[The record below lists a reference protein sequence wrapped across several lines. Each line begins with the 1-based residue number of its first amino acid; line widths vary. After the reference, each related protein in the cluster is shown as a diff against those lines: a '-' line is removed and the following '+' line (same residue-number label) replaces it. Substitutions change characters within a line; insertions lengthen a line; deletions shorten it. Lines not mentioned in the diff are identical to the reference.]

1 MPQQPAELLTLKN
14 GKKRRKK
21 NWWRLKLQRRG
32 RKRLSE
38 DLIGL
43 LEAEVVVEVVVA
55 VVKVEEGAEN
65 SREEVVVDGQGLHG
79 ILQGE
84 DFHRLR
90 KIGLLRQQ
98 RMAMQT
104 PTKCVNSF
112 FTNSRPSLLLLN
124 QQEGLS
130 TRILKSSPKSSK
142 PSVDFLT

>member
-32 RKRLSE
+32 RKRLLE

-79 ILQGE
+79 ILQGV
-84 DFHRLR
+84 DSHRLR
-90 KIGLLRQQ
+90 KIGLLRQ
-98 RMAMQT
+98 
-104 PTKCVNSF
+104 
-112 FTNSRPSLLLLN
+112 
-124 QQEGLS
+124 
-130 TRILKSSPKSSK
+130 
-142 PSVDFLT
+142 